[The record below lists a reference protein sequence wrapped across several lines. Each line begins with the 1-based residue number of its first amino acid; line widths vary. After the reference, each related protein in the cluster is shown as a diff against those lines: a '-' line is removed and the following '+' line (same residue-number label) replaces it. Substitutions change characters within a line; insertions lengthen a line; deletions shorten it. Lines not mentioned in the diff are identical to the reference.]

1 MKRQHFLLLP
11 LTLALTQVW
20 AADEPVEQD
29 SALAPVVVTGTQQQK
44 ANTVKFNPKATI
56 QPMPAG
62 DGADLLQ
69 SVPNMSIIRKGGSSG
84 DPLFRGCVRMCRR
97 WWCFRSE

>member
-44 ANTVKFNPKATI
+44 ANTVKFNKEY
-56 QPMPAG
+56 
-62 DGADLLQ
+62 DGIFIGSFVWAILLFWL
-69 SVPNMSIIRKGGSSG
+69 SVAKILSLLRLSAII
-84 DPLFRGCVRMCRR
+84 PC
-97 WWCFRSE
+97 E